1 MGKQIRL
8 NAFDM
13 NTVGHIAHGYW
24 AHPRDQSRNYRDLD
38 YWVELAGILERG
50 KFDGLFLA
58 DTLGM
63 VDGLESD
70 PGITLRE
77 AVQAPMNDPLLLVS
91 AMAHAT
97 RHLGFGVTAN
107 LSHAYPYVFARSMST
122 LDHLTR
128 GRIGWNIVTG
138 HQASAARALGQ
149 ELAAHDDRYA
159 IADDFMEAVYKLW
172 EGSWDDDAV
181 RVDRER
187 RIFADPAGIRVQR
200 HAGPYY
206 RYEGAHLSE
215 PSPQRT
221 PVLYQAGAS
230 SRGQRFAAAH
240 AECVFLTG
248 AQPAVRDIVAALR
261 KQVQDA
267 GRRREDIQVYAM
279 ATVIVGE
286 TDAQA
291 WEKHAEYA
299 RYANP
304 MAALAHYGS
313 QVHIDFSRYGL
324 DEPIQAQAT
333 QGIQT
338 LLDSITTRS
347 AQTWTV
353 RKLLAQM
360 QNGYRLP
367 PIVGSPQTVA
377 DALAG
382 WMRETDI
389 DGFNLTRLV
398 AHESLRDFV
407 DLVVPE
413 LQSRGIYKEDY
424 APGTLREKLFSAGA
438 ARLPASHP
446 AASHRPGR
454 AG

>member
-187 RIFADPAGIRVQR
+187 RIFADPPG
-200 HAGPYY
+200 
-206 RYEGAHLSE
+206 
-215 PSPQRT
+215 
-221 PVLYQAGAS
+221 
-230 SRGQRFAAAH
+230 SRAAAR
-240 AECVFLTG
+240 G
-248 AQPAVRDIVAALR
+248 AV
-261 KQVQDA
+261 
-267 GRRREDIQVYAM
+267 
-279 ATVIVGE
+279 
-286 TDAQA
+286 
-291 WEKHAEYA
+291 
-299 RYANP
+299 
-304 MAALAHYGS
+304 
-313 QVHIDFSRYGL
+313 
-324 DEPIQAQAT
+324 
-333 QGIQT
+333 
-338 LLDSITTRS
+338 
-347 AQTWTV
+347 
-353 RKLLAQM
+353 
-360 QNGYRLP
+360 LP
-367 PIVGSPQTVA
+367 
-377 DALAG
+377 L
-382 WMRETDI
+382 
-389 DGFNLTRLV
+389 
-398 AHESLRDFV
+398 
-407 DLVVPE
+407 
-413 LQSRGIYKEDY
+413 
-424 APGTLREKLFSAGA
+424 
-438 ARLPASHP
+438 
-446 AASHRPGR
+446 
-454 AG
+454 